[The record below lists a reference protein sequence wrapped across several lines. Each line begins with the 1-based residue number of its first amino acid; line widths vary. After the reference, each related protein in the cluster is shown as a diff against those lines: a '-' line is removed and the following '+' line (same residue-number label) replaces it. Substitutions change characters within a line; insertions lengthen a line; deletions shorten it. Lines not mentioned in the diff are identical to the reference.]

1 MHRRQL
7 FGAQVNTLVAV
18 SEYSAQKYTRTRSF
32 RRIAG
37 MPDSLAERGEFE
49 LSVPIS
55 AQSDYKKLAGFAA
68 PTRIVGIA
76 RGSNAGSACPVGNIP
91 KGTFVRGKCANFHLG
106 L

>member
-1 MHRRQL
+1 M
-7 FGAQVNTLVAV
+7 
-18 SEYSAQKYTRTRSF
+18 
-32 RRIAG
+32 
-37 MPDSLAERGEFE
+37 AERGEFE

-106 L
+106 LADTAIAWRRDLRELVHRFATLSLQF